1 MNPNIQIFRNPA
13 FCEIRTTLN
22 AQGDPLFC
30 LADVC
35 RALDLG
41 NPSQAK
47 ARLNPKGCQIINL
60 STLTTNEGT
69 PSSGGNPNK

>member
-47 ARLNPKGCQIINL
+47 PVLTQRGAKS
-60 STLTTNEGT
+60 ST
-69 PSSGGNPNK
+69 